1 MAERARKNLKEI
13 EALQALSLDDLPEGG
28 LDSLWSRL
36 KTIMAERPD
45 PSQAMGNGSARREN
59 AKATLQKAEQNAV
72 QATSAAFDKMRTEA
86 DDELASART
95 VKAATV
101 QAHEQAEA
109 SVAQANEYKTL
120 AHQQADEL
128 LKEASERVD
137 TMLLDAQEKIR
148 QITSDAEEKGKE
160 RVAEA
165 EIQAQEI
172 IAEAKAKSDEVVAQV
187 QSIVDRDVEGLKVEA
202 IKEIKMVRDTMAQM
216 QAELEEELETQ
227 RILTDAA
234 RLSMVSEVVA
244 VGAGAF
250 VEKAVAAHPATTNGH
265 SNGAVSEP
273 HESPPVQDT
282 SLVES
287 ENPEIPDQSQA

>member
-1 MAERARKNLKEI
+1 M
-13 EALQALSLDDLPEGG
+13 
-28 LDSLWSRL
+28 
-36 KTIMAERPD
+36 
-45 PSQAMGNGSARREN
+45 
-59 AKATLQKAEQNAV
+59 
-72 QATSAAFDKMRTEA
+72 
-86 DDELASART
+86 
-95 VKAATV
+95 
-101 QAHEQAEA
+101 
-109 SVAQANEYKTL
+109 
-120 AHQQADEL
+120 

-244 VGAGAF
+244 VGAGAGAF